1 MFSRGLSE
9 LVTISKSAIKVNLAP
24 WMQDVSVAPVRGSLM
39 LVTSAILTSLAVQF
53 SASDEAV
60 DPAAAPFPMLYSF
73 CKQVCAN
80 AGAASVSVPSKLKA
94 KAVHQHRKS
103 LFPFL
108 KLIYFF
114 SSVFPD
120 RAPLDR
126 AWAAAGPNVLS
137 VFPCRIRN
145 FKRAAFCRAGFKPAP
160 TTVKVCR
167 AN

>member
-1 MFSRGLSE
+1 MFDRELVE
-9 LVTISKSAIKVNLAP
+9 LVTISKSAIKLKLVP
-24 WMQDVSVAPVRGSLM
+24 WSHVVFGVPSRFLM
-39 LVTSAILTSLAVQF
+39 LVASATRTSLAVQF
-53 SASDEAV
+53 SASDDAV
-60 DPAAAPFPMLYSF
+60 DPAAAPFAMLYSF

-120 RAPLDR
+120 REPLDR
-126 AWAAAGPNVLS
+126 AWATAGPNVSS